1 MERRFL
7 PRRIVPDS
15 NILEGYSPTFLKAV
29 VQINLIIQMQLRT
42 PGVGKAANVLVGK
55 ALGTNGTTSNQSL
68 GSVCHPAQT
77 TEAIVLF
84 TIAALGMGANMF
96 LMLLIVFKR
105 PLRRWSQGLLFHQ
118 GLVDCG
124 RASLLLLL
132 GIGVLFC
139 QRLPK
144 CNIIET
150 AFLLLVTVSTVNMLT
165 SVINDASLLPDQD
178 FQQPPQQPSPHHH
191 HYHHQ
196 NPLHPNQDVTA
207 SSTVSLDSPQCII
220 FGLFII
226 WFASFTINLGPTLLS
241 GALTSSRDTA
251 GHVDACPMVYGPVG
265 HYVLNVLWV
274 TVNVMCVALT
284 GVHLRKLYRDL
295 TRSNLEA
302 VRIAGL
308 VTTMISVRSD
318 PHDSSCNESQQ
329 IQSYIHRL
337 EQEGIRRV
345 KSFAIILAAYI
356 LFWGPL
362 FTLTLIQPGRPGYA
376 ITYEI
381 TLHVAFVHAFV
392 NPTLLLMLHRDLR
405 NVAADF
411 PCCGSSWG
419 SPNECS
425 GVNGVARSH
434 APVSDMARACRLN
447 RGYITVYSA
456 TAQYEDASLPVVP
469 PPPPPRSSAS
479 SPASYRHLHQDGHHH
494 HVSTMTSDHLLQPPA
509 TEDEDT
515 ASSVDPEGPIQSYQI
530 LEWEAQPPD
539 YATSSKHA
547 SNGDMSTMLM
557 H

>member
-1 MERRFL
+1 
-7 PRRIVPDS
+7 
-15 NILEGYSPTFLKAV
+15 
-29 VQINLIIQMQLRT
+29 MQT

-55 ALGTNGTTSNQSL
+55 ALGTNGTGSSNQSL
-68 GSVCHPAQT
+68 GSVCHPAQM

-132 GIGVLFC
+132 GVGVLFC

-178 FQQPPQQPSPHHH
+178 FQHPPQQSSPHRH

-196 NPLHPNQDVTA
+196 NPIHPNQDLTG
-207 SSTVSLDSPQCII
+207 SSTVSLDSPQCIV

-251 GHVDACPMVYGPVG
+251 GHVDACPMVYGPVR

-274 TVNVMCVALT
+274 TVNVMCAALT

-318 PHDSSCNESQQ
+318 PHDASCNESQQ

-345 KSFAIILAAYI
+345 KSFAIILAAYV

-405 NVAADF
+405 NVASDF
-411 PCCGSSWG
+411 PCCGSSWSGNDCSASNNLNG
-419 SPNECS
+419 SHTPS
-425 GVNGVARSH
+425 T
-434 APVSDMARACRLN
+434 DMARACRLN
-447 RGYITVYSA
+447 RGYMETTI
-456 TAQYEDASLPVVP
+456 
-469 PPPPPRSSAS
+469 
-479 SPASYRHLHQDGHHH
+479 
-494 HVSTMTSDHLLQPPA
+494 
-509 TEDEDT
+509 
-515 ASSVDPEGPIQSYQI
+515 
-530 LEWEAQPPD
+530 
-539 YATSSKHA
+539 
-547 SNGDMSTMLM
+547 
-557 H
+557 

>member
-1 MERRFL
+1 
-7 PRRIVPDS
+7 
-15 NILEGYSPTFLKAV
+15 
-29 VQINLIIQMQLRT
+29 
-42 PGVGKAANVLVGK
+42 
-55 ALGTNGTTSNQSL
+55 
-68 GSVCHPAQT
+68 
-77 TEAIVLF
+77 
-84 TIAALGMGANMF
+84 MF

-132 GIGVLFC
+132 GVGVLFC

-150 AFLLLVTVSTVNMLT
+150 AFLLLVTVSAVNMLT

-178 FQQPPQQPSPHHH
+178 FQQNPQQPSPHHH

-196 NPLHPNQDVTA
+196 NPLHPNQETP
-207 SSTVSLDSPQCII
+207 SSSVSLDSPQCIA

-318 PHDSSCNESQQ
+318 PHDATCNESQQ

-362 FTLTLIQPGRPGYA
+362 FTLTLIQPGGPGYA

-392 NPTLLLMLHRDLR
+392 NPTLLLMLHGDLR

-411 PCCGSSWG
+411 PCCGLWG
-419 SPNECS
+419 PPNECAANRIHRH
-425 GVNGVARSH
+425 GVS
-434 APVSDMARACRLN
+434 SSSEMTQSCRLN
-447 RGYITVYSA
+447 RGYMETTI
-456 TAQYEDASLPVVP
+456 
-469 PPPPPRSSAS
+469 
-479 SPASYRHLHQDGHHH
+479 
-494 HVSTMTSDHLLQPPA
+494 
-509 TEDEDT
+509 
-515 ASSVDPEGPIQSYQI
+515 
-530 LEWEAQPPD
+530 
-539 YATSSKHA
+539 
-547 SNGDMSTMLM
+547 
-557 H
+557 

>member
-1 MERRFL
+1 
-7 PRRIVPDS
+7 
-15 NILEGYSPTFLKAV
+15 
-29 VQINLIIQMQLRT
+29 MQT

-55 ALGTNGTTSNQSL
+55 ALGTNGTTASNQSL

-178 FQQPPQQPSPHHH
+178 FQHPPQQPSPHHH

-251 GHVDACPMVYGPVG
+251 GHVDACPMVYGPVR

-405 NVAADF
+405 NVAAEF

-419 SPNECS
+419 SSNECS
-425 GVNGVARSH
+425 RVNGIARGH
-434 APVSDMARACRLN
+434 GPAADMARACRLN
-447 RGYITVYSA
+447 RGYMETTI
-456 TAQYEDASLPVVP
+456 
-469 PPPPPRSSAS
+469 
-479 SPASYRHLHQDGHHH
+479 
-494 HVSTMTSDHLLQPPA
+494 
-509 TEDEDT
+509 
-515 ASSVDPEGPIQSYQI
+515 
-530 LEWEAQPPD
+530 
-539 YATSSKHA
+539 
-547 SNGDMSTMLM
+547 
-557 H
+557 

>member
-1 MERRFL
+1 MKKSVKKYARGK
-7 PRRIVPDS
+7 S
-15 NILEGYSPTFLKAV
+15 
-29 VQINLIIQMQLRT
+29 T
-42 PGVGKAANVLVGK
+42 PGVGKASVLVGK
-55 ALGTNGTTSNQSL
+55 IGANGSSSSTAIGGGSN
-68 GSVCHPAQT
+68 CHPAQT

-132 GIGVLFC
+132 GVGVLFC

-144 CNIIET
+144 CNYIET

-178 FQQPPQQPSPHHH
+178 FQHPPQQQSPHHQH
-191 HYHHQ
+191 HYHNQ
-196 NPLHPNQDVTA
+196 NPNQPAHHHSQEPQT
-207 SSTVSLDSPQCII
+207 SVSLDSPQCIV

-241 GALTSSRDTA
+241 GALTSSRDTM

-274 TVNVMCVALT
+274 TVNVMCAGLT

-345 KSFAIILAAYI
+345 KSFAIILAAYV

-392 NPTLLLMLHRDLR
+392 NPTLLLMLHGDLR
-405 NVAADF
+405 HVAAEV
-411 PCCGSSWG
+411 PCCGVASEAWAPG
-419 SPNECS
+419 S
-425 GVNGVARSH
+425 GANGVARL
-434 APVSDMARACRLN
+434 AAQPGCPQRLLN
-447 RGYITVYSA
+447 RGY
-456 TAQYEDASLPVVP
+456 
-469 PPPPPRSSAS
+469 
-479 SPASYRHLHQDGHHH
+479 
-494 HVSTMTSDHLLQPPA
+494 M
-509 TEDEDT
+509 
-515 ASSVDPEGPIQSYQI
+515 
-530 LEWEAQPPD
+530 
-539 YATSSKHA
+539 
-547 SNGDMSTMLM
+547 
-557 H
+557 